1 MARLPKSAATTLQ
14 VKGRPKAA
22 GAAIRSHWGI
32 ENQLHWVLDVYFHDD
47 VSQANTGHVAETLGL
62 FRRMAYCLLKQDTVK
77 GRGLATKQRKAMW
90 NDHYIKNVIFYR

>member
-1 MARLPKSAATTLQ
+1 MKA
-14 VKGRPKAA
+14 KAA
-22 GAAIRSHWGI
+22 GIAIRSHWGI

-47 VSQANTGHVAETLGL
+47 VSRANTGHAAETLGL

-90 NDHYIKNVIFYR
+90 NDYYVLDLLGRFIHQASD